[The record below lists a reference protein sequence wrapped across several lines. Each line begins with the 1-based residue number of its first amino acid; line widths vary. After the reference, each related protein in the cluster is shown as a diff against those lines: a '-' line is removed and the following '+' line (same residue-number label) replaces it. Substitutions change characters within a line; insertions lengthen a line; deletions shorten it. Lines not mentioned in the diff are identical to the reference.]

1 MRTVH
6 QRITIVSIRKP
17 ARNLNNELQWFGGS
31 LGLFNLRDKDKSCF
45 RVFIELLKAAKI
57 DKPMTSDEIA
67 YKLGLSRGT
76 VVHHIN
82 KLIEAGIVM
91 PHEKGYMLRVNN
103 LEVLVDEIKRD
114 AERHFDDLKRV
125 AKDID
130 RLLGL

>member
-1 MRTVH
+1 MVFEKRV
-6 QRITIVSIRKP
+6 TIVKITKP
-17 ARNLNNELQWFGGS
+17 SNNHINNSLQWFGNS
-31 LGLFNLRDKDKSCF
+31 LGLFSIRDKDKSCF

-82 KLIEAGIVM
+82 KLIESGIVM
-91 PHEKGYMLRVNN
+91 PHARGYMLRVNN
-103 LEVLVDEIKRD
+103 LEVLIDELKRD